1 MIDIPVIETARL
13 RLRAPEARDFD
24 AYAAFRGSDRAR
36 ALGGPFTREQAFTQ
50 FSALIGH
57 WVMRGFG
64 RWIVADKASDAPL
77 GVVGILYPEGWPEP
91 ELAWSLFDGA
101 EGRGVAHEAAAAARD
116 HAYGPL
122 GMTTLISLV
131 ASDNPRSEALARRL
145 GARPDGSRAVP
156 GHGATPVWRHPSPE
170 ALT

>member
-1 MIDIPVIETARL
+1 MIDIPVIDTARL
-13 RLRAPEARDFD
+13 RLRAPAARDFD

-36 ALGGPFTREQAFTQ
+36 LLGGPFTREQAFTQ
-50 FSALIGH
+50 FSGLIGH

-101 EGRGVAHEAAAAARD
+101 EGRGIAQEAAAAARD

-131 ASDNPRSEALARRL
+131 SSDNPRSEALARRL
-145 GARPDGSRAVP
+145 GARPEGSTDIP
-156 GHGATPVWRHPSPE
+156 GHGATPVWRHPSPGE
-170 ALT
+170 MS